1 MTHSNYMYIRTTYYS
16 RTLKMNYVITY
27 IYMYMYCIERSVN
40 ISITRII
47 RVKNIRFCYV
57 AISDDISAHA
67 DFQVDGYHG
76 C

>member
-1 MTHSNYMYIRTTYYS
+1 MTHANYMYIRTTYYG
-16 RTLKMNYVITY
+16 RTFQMKLLNHY
-27 IYMYMYCIERSVN
+27 IHYMYCIERTSVLQE
-40 ISITRII
+40 S
-47 RVKNIRFCYV
+47 CYV